1 MSANPGTDRSPIH
14 IIESR
19 LTQLLTLNVREY
31 LRKWLPLSIFIGI
44 VGGIGA
50 IIFQILLD
58 LVWTLCYGQGTVPW
72 FLILLFPAAG
82 GLIVGLIVHRF
93 APEAA
98 GHGTDSVIDALHHK
112 GGKMRI
118 QVVPVKIIAS
128 AITIGTGGSAGREGP
143 IAQIGAGLASWL
155 GTKLK
160 LSRSD
165 LRIFVVSGMAAGFSA
180 IFKAPLGSA
189 IFAMEV
195 PYKNDLETNA
205 VIPSMISSVVA
216 YLTFIPFY
224 GTKPIFNVPASEL
237 AISSSNI
244 FFVFLVGIL
253 VGVAGIVFVKVFY
266 GARNY
271 FRSLNM
277 PFFLKTGIGGLMV
290 GLIGLALP
298 EVLGLGSD
306 TIQGILSGSY
316 TSITFLLAIVV
327 GKMVATSFSIGSGGS
342 GGVFFPSLLIGGALG
357 GAVASLFGMEYL
369 PLCVL
374 VGMGAMMAGVT
385 KTPVSTSIMITEMV
399 GGYMALIPIMIGSVI
414 SYIITGRYTIY
425 EKQIAQKSFSM
436 DVSCLSMVKVSEA
449 MNDRVVTIPFNVSI
463 EEAYRIARDN
473 PHYLY
478 PVVDDNGR
486 ILGVAPRER
495 IDDVHQRLPDSS
507 VMEVLQT
514 HFEPLSSDKEV
525 LTAFEIMN
533 NKQISRMIVVDPEDQ
548 RRVVGTITRYDILNI
563 MEHLDE
569 RHHEY

>member
-1 MSANPGTDRSPIH
+1 MSADPRIDRSPIH

-19 LTQLLTLNVREY
+19 LTQILTLNVREY
-31 LRKWLPLSIFIGI
+31 LKKWLPLSIFIGI
-44 VGGIGA
+44 VGGFGA
-50 IIFQILLD
+50 IIFQLLLD
-58 LVWTLCYGQGTVPW
+58 LIWTLCYGTGTVPW
-72 FLILLFPAAG
+72 YFILLLPAIG
-82 GLIVGLIVHRF
+82 GLIAGMIIHRF

-98 GHGTDSVIDALHHK
+98 GHGTDAVIDALHHK
-112 GGKMRI
+112 AGKMRPR
-118 QVVPVKIIAS
+118 VVPVKVIAS

-143 IAQIGAGLASWL
+143 IAQIGAGLASFM
-155 GTKLK
+155 GAKLK

-216 YLTFIPFY
+216 YLVFIPFY
-224 GTKPIFNVPASEL
+224 GTAPIFHVPSSEL
-237 AISSSNI
+237 GITTDNFLCI
-244 FFVFLVGIL
+244 FLVGIL
-253 VGVAGIVFVKVFY
+253 VGLAGIVFVKVFY
-266 GARNY
+266 GVRNY
-271 FRSLNM
+271 FRSINM

-290 GLIGLALP
+290 GIIGLTLP
-298 EVLGLGSD
+298 QVLGLGWN
-306 TIQGILSGSY
+306 TIQGILDGNF
-316 TSITFLLAIVV
+316 TSVTFLLALVV
-327 GKMVATSFSIGSGGS
+327 GKMIATSLSIGSGGS

-357 GAVASLFGMEYL
+357 GMIATIFGMDYL

-399 GGYMALIPIMIGSVI
+399 GGYMALIPVMIGSVI
-414 SYIITGRYTIY
+414 SYIVTGKHTIY

-436 DVSCLSMVKVSEA
+436 DVSSLSMIKVSKA
-449 MNDRVVTIPFNVSI
+449 MSKKVVTIPYDASI
-463 EEAYRIARDN
+463 DDAFHIASEN

-478 PVVDDNGR
+478 PVVDDENR

-495 IDDVHQRLPDSS
+495 IEEVHERIPNSS

-514 HFEPLSSDKEV
+514 HYEPLESDRKV

-533 NKQISRMIVVDPEDQ
+533 DKQISRMIVVDPEDT
-548 RRVVGTITRYDILNI
+548 RKVVGTITRYDILKI